1 MRIIASYSFPHVID
15 TKNVLNMMFR
25 ADGRGGDEDDNK
37 LDSTSRII
45 SLSSSAAQ
53 RDKPRDER
61 KQSFSALFWASL
73 MQIMGKLYSI
83 DDKHL
88 FPLRDTLCSTI
99 IMIIIKTK

>member
-25 ADGRGGDEDDNK
+25 ADGCGGDEDDNK

-45 SLSSSAAQ
+45 SLSYAAQ
-53 RDKPRDER
+53 RDEPRDER